1 MQSALFRTPISKTLE
16 HFPLALGKVLP
27 KKNFVLLSYYSLAVL
42 LLLPFYH
49 SLPIASLASLS
60 TLCLKVFC
68 FADYLH
74 LFFLKLKETTI
85 EVSILILNPSN
96 VLSQRKREIKKNKKS
111 KWSSKNVTLVERR
124 TEITFLCFVIKTLVP
139 ASARGPS

>member
-96 VLSQRKREIKKNKKS
+96 VLSQRK
-111 KWSSKNVTLVERR
+111 
-124 TEITFLCFVIKTLVP
+124 
-139 ASARGPS
+139 